1 MVTVR
6 FHVSRFWKWVTGLV
20 GFFVL
25 LIIALAYLIPID
37 ALRQYAE
44 RRINQHLTDYTVT
57 VGRAYFNL
65 SGLNSP
71 PLAA

>member
-6 FHVSRFWKWVTGLV
+6 FPVSRFWKWVIGLV

-25 LIIALAYLIPID
+25 LNIALAYLIPID

-44 RRINQHLTDYTVT
+44 RRINQHLTDYTV
-57 VGRAYFNL
+57 GA
-65 SGLNSP
+65 
-71 PLAA
+71 LAGEIRE